1 MPDPPDPL
9 AAKPKRRSG
18 PSFKRFFTRGLG
30 VLLPTLITFGL
41 VVWAYGMVSNTIA
54 EPINRLI
61 RFAIVEY
68 TPFPAATDRDFDE
81 IFEQLDRSIQRDWE
95 KVDDINRLIASQNN
109 RLYTTEQS
117 LVEQRDWLRQ
127 RPEAVTLARRHHL
140 LERWDAIRIG
150 EWVVTDLIGIA
161 VAIVLIFVVGVFLSN
176 LVGRRLVNKSEE
188 LIARLPL
195 VRRVY
200 PSVKQVTD
208 FFFGESETPIEFNR
222 VVAVQYPRKG
232 LWSVGLVT
240 GSTMKRIQQEAGAEC
255 LTVFVPSSPTPF
267 TGYVITVPVHD
278 TIDLNISIE
287 DALKFAVSGGVLIP
301 PSQQITEAS
310 AAVTDLDPDGTTDQ
324 PDGSSKPTDTPQPVP
339 SASP

>member
-30 VLLPTLITFGL
+30 VLLPTLITIGL
-41 VVWAYGMVSNTIA
+41 VVWAYGIISNTIA

-61 RFAIVEY
+61 RYSIVQY
-68 TPFPAATDRDFDE
+68 TPYPAPTDRDFDE
-81 IFEQLDRSIQRDWE
+81 IFEQLDRSIQRDWQ
-95 KVDDINRLIASQNN
+95 KVDDINRLLATQNN
-109 RLYTTEQS
+109 RLYTAEQS
-117 LVEQRDWLRQ
+117 QVEQRDWLRQ
-127 RPEAVTLARRHHL
+127 RPEAVTLARRHNL
-140 LERWDAIRIG
+140 VERWDSARIG
-150 EWVVTDLIGIA
+150 EWVITDLIGIA

-176 LVGRRLVNKSEE
+176 LVGRRLVNMSED

-208 FFFGESETPIEFNR
+208 FFFGESDTPIEFNR

-240 GSTMKRIQQEAGAEC
+240 GNTMKRIQQEAGAEC

-267 TGYVITVPVHD
+267 TGYVITVPVAD
-278 TIDLNISIE
+278 TIDLNITIE

-301 PSQQITEAS
+301 PTQQITDAS
-310 AAVTDLDPDGTTDQ
+310 TATTNPEPDTST
-324 PDGSSKPTDTPQPVP
+324 KPPQP
-339 SASP
+339 SPEPV